1 MIQGSCLCGAIAW
14 TASGPFELM
23 AHCHCSMCRKA
34 HGASFATA
42 VGAPL
47 ANFRFDR
54 GVDRVIRYESS
65 QRTARNFC
73 TRCGSVVPSV
83 PNGPSE
89 GERIFLPAG
98 CLDDDPGVR
107 PIAHIFTASKAPWHE
122 INDALPRFAA
132 YPPGFMESRRSAS
145 PRYAGTGLGD
155 QPERP
160 LRASSVIRGSCLCKR
175 VAFEAAPPFGPMTN
189 CHCSRCRKMVS
200 AAYATDFGAP
210 IAGFHWLRGRKHVR
224 DFALPDPRW
233 FMTSFCEVCGSVL
246 PHVARNDPNS
256 VLIQVGALDDD
267 PGIRPVLHLFVGSK
281 AAWEEITDALPQHD
295 EYPPMRA

>member
-1 MIQGSCLCGAIAW
+1 MS
-14 TASGPFELM
+14 
-23 AHCHCSMCRKA
+23 R
-34 HGASFATA
+34 
-42 VGAPL
+42 
-47 ANFRFDR
+47 R
-54 GVDRVIRYESS
+54 

-132 YPPGFMESRRSAS
+132 YPEGWGDGLSRTPRIDSS
-145 PRYAGTGLGD
+145 PRALG
-155 QPERP
+155 
-160 LRASSVIRGSCLCKR
+160 AIRGSCLCER

-210 IAGFHWLRGRKHVR
+210 IAGFHWLRGREHVR

-281 AAWEEITDALPQHD
+281 AAWEAITDALPQHD